1 MKTTCALALVSLVLV
16 GQYAGAQ
23 ESLSLLP
30 PAWQSAWESPS
41 AADRPLQIVHEVDLA
56 GKLPEGMNQLLPD
69 GAADGIARKGLEYY
83 QQRGLGGLVCNVS
96 FRNYLESEEEWAKLV
111 TAVQ

>member
-1 MKTTCALALVSLVLV
+1 MPKNPCLHSH
-16 GQYAGAQ
+16 
-23 ESLSLLP
+23 
-30 PAWQSAWESPS
+30 PAWQSAWASPA

-69 GAADGIARKGLEYY
+69 STPDGIARKGLEYY

-96 FRNYLESEEEWAKLV
+96 FRELP
-111 TAVQ
+111 AVGGALGQAGDGGRGLPRSGLGGVDL